1 MILSLLP
8 IPFMDRSEAL
18 ELLRS
23 YIKNDKLIKHCI
35 ATSAIMKELAK
46 ELGEDEKR
54 WELLGLLHDID
65 YELVEGDMNRH
76 GIVGSEIL
84 RKYFDESF
92 CETVKH
98 HNYFLFQPK
107 SREEIALVAS
117 DNISGLIIACAL
129 VKGRKITAVTPKTV
143 REKFKEKSFAR
154 GCNRE
159 MIAKVEELGINLDR
173 FFEIAIKALEG
184 VKNELD
190 LE

>member
-1 MILSLLP
+1 
-8 IPFMDRSEAL
+8 MDRSEAL

-159 MIAKVEELGINLDR
+159 MIAKVEVLGINLDR

>member
-1 MILSLLP
+1 
-8 IPFMDRSEAL
+8 MDRSEAL
-18 ELLRS
+18 ELLKK

-76 GIVGSEIL
+76 GIVGADIL
-84 RKYFDESF
+84 KQHGFDDEF
-92 CETVKH
+92 CETIKR
-98 HNYFLFQPK
+98 HNYYLFKAEKPVD
-107 SREEIALVAS
+107 IALQSA

-129 VKGRKITAVTPKTV
+129 VKGKKITAVTPKTV

-154 GCNRE
+154 GCNRD
-159 MIAKVEELGINLDR
+159 IIKRIEELGVDLER
-173 FFEIAIKALEG
+173 FYEIAIKALKE
-184 VKNELD
+184 VKDELGLD
-190 LE
+190 

>member
-1 MILSLLP
+1 
-8 IPFMDRSEAL
+8 MDRNFAL
-18 ELLRS
+18 NLLKK
-23 YIKNDKLIKHCI
+23 YLKNDKLVKHCI

-65 YELVEGDMNRH
+65 YELVEGDMKRH

-84 RKYFDESF
+84 KEFFDDDF
-92 CETVKH
+92 CNTVKR
-98 HNYFLFQPK
+98 HNYYIFEPK
-107 SREEIALVAS
+107 TKEDIALIAS

-143 REKFKEKSFAR
+143 RDKFKEKSFAR

-159 MIAKVEELGINLDR
+159 MIGRIEEIGISLDK
-173 FFEIAIKALEG
+173 FFEIAIKALVG
-184 VKNELD
+184 VKDELGLD
-190 LE
+190 